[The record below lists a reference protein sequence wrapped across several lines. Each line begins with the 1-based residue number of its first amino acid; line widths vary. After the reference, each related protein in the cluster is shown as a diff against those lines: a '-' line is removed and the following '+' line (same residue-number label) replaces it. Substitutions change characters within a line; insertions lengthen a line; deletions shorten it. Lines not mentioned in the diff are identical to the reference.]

1 MGYLGHD
8 PELFSASIAENIL
21 LSSQADPEKY
31 LRLVCLDKEVAA
43 MPDGVATRVGTG
55 GVRLSGGQAQRLA
68 LARTLCHKRPLL
80 VLAILAAVA
89 GAIGAALV
97 PPLVLGRIVDALVNG
112 QAVPLSRIALYFAF
126 IALTGALEAIQ
137 ESTLTVFGQKVTHA
151 LRSRLMKK
159 QVHLTTDTLNRQEP
173 GILVSRFVGDVDT
186 VENLFTSGIISM
198 AADACKLLSILAVV
212 WSCNRGLAYVLLALL
227 PLLFVFTRSVQKRM
241 LATQLANRQVVGRA
255 SGYVPEALHNIHTIH
270 SLGKENYMEQRYDQ
284 AIGESYLAI
293 ERTNFYDAVYS
304 PVVLTLNAVVVAVVM
319 LLSAS
324 GSPAVLTLFG
334 MSAGTAVTVIN
345 YISQIFSPVESLG
358 MEIQTIQSAVAG
370 VRRIQE
376 FLAQGEL
383 PPQSAAPVKNPQA
396 PFVELRDVTSGYDEQ
411 ETVLRHLSFQVEVGE
426 WVTLTGR
433 TGTGK
438 STVFK
443 LPLGLY
449 APQEGAVLLQGIPV
463 SEIPEAERRKLFGC
477 VEQSFHWVPGTV
489 RDQITLYDASI
500 TEEQIRA
507 AARLA
512 GL

>member
-31 LRLVCLDKEVAA
+31 LRLVCLDQKVAA
-43 MPDGVATRVGTG
+43 MPDGTATRVGTG

-80 VLAILAAVA
+80 SLAILAAVA

-137 ESTLTVFGQKVTHA
+137 ESPLTVFGLKVTHA
-151 LRSRLMKK
+151 LRSRLMEK

-198 AADACKLLSILAVV
+198 AADVCKLLSILAVV

-241 LATQLANRQVVGRA
+241 LAAQLANRQVVGRA
-255 SGYVPEALHNIHTIH
+255 SGYVPETLHNIRTIH
-270 SLGKENYMEQRYDQ
+270 SLGKENYMEQRYDP
-284 AIGESYLAI
+284 AIGESYRAI

-358 MEIQTIQSAVAG
+358 MEIQTIQSAAS
-370 VRRIQE
+370 RSFWHRAN
-376 FLAQGEL
+376 FPHSL
-383 PPQSAAPVKNPQA
+383 PP
-396 PFVELRDVTSGYDEQ
+396 R
-411 ETVLRHLSFQVEVGE
+411 
-426 WVTLTGR
+426 
-433 TGTGK
+433 
-438 STVFK
+438 
-443 LPLGLY
+443 
-449 APQEGAVLLQGIPV
+449 
-463 SEIPEAERRKLFGC
+463 
-477 VEQSFHWVPGTV
+477 
-489 RDQITLYDASI
+489 
-500 TEEQIRA
+500 
-507 AARLA
+507 
-512 GL
+512 